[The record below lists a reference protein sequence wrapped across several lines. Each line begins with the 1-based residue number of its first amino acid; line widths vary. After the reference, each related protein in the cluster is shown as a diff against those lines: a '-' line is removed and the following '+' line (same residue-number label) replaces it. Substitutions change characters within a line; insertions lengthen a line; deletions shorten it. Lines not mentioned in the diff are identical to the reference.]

1 MSNFLTYTAVIETDS
16 GVLKFEFETDET
28 TVGGITATAI
38 DIAKETIDEASVM
51 ISGGILKKFQLK

>member
-38 DIAKETIDEASVM
+38 DIAYILLLKIKRKM
-51 ISGGILKKFQLK
+51 I